1 MQCITRDGKF
11 VPGAG
16 ATEVELAIH
25 LAQYA
30 DTLPGLEQY
39 AVRKFASAL
48 ESFPKALA
56 DNSGLRSTAVLEKLL
71 EAHQVG
77 TVTLSKMKYMTKI
90 YRLCSIRWIILEM
103 QLDRIFLHK

>member
-1 MQCITRDGKF
+1 M
-11 VPGAG
+11 
-16 ATEVELAIH
+16 ELAIR

-56 DNSGLRSTAVLEKLL
+56 DNSGLRSTSVLEKLL
-71 EAHQVG
+71 EAHQVSF
-77 TVTLSKMKYMTKI
+77 TFRYLCKLVKKKCVAISLTQKSSKHYTFLTCRYTK
-90 YRLCSIRWIILEM
+90 CEFSS
-103 QLDRIFLHK
+103 

>member
-1 MQCITRDGKF
+1 M
-11 VPGAG
+11 PGAG
-16 ATEVELAIH
+16 ATEIELSMK

-56 DNSGLRSTAVLEKLL
+56 ENSGHRSTVVLQKLI
-71 EAHQVG
+71 ADHQVCC
-77 TVTLSKMKYMTKI
+77 LY
-90 YRLCSIRWIILEM
+90 
-103 QLDRIFLHK
+103 IFFF

>member
-1 MQCITRDGKF
+1 M
-11 VPGAG
+11 PGAG
-16 ATEVELAIH
+16 ATEAELSIK

-56 DNSGLRSTAVLEKLL
+56 ENSGLRATAVVEKLL
-71 EAHQVG
+71 EAHQVCKKN
-77 TVTLSKMKYMTKI
+77 SFS
-90 YRLCSIRWIILEM
+90 CSELVFILKN
-103 QLDRIFLHK
+103 LV